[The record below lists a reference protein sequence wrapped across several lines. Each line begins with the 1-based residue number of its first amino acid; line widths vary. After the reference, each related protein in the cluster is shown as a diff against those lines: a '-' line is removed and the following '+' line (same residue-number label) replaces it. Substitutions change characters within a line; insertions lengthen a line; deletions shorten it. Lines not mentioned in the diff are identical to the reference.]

1 MVTVT
6 LKDLTFVLLPPKSLA
21 ASYDVAAAVGKN
33 PRRGMFAAL
42 GLCWGGPKPLRSKF
56 ANSFDALQYGG
67 EVFDELIRPM
77 RWTLARLLS
86 WNRRTRL
93 QRARNRTCM
102 VPGAWVVLLTTGG
115 RACVVT
121 FMVSATRRSNG

>member
-67 EVFDELIRPM
+67 EVFDELIRAGFSAGDIASAGGEA
-77 RWTLARLLS
+77 L
-86 WNRRTRL
+86 
-93 QRARNRTCM
+93 
-102 VPGAWVVLLTTGG
+102 GVLVAALP
-115 RACVVT
+115 
-121 FMVSATRRSNG
+121 SADEVDAGEAFIVEPED